1 MLSKLNKNTGVQ
13 EVNLPQLLISMVLF
27 LILFFGI
34 GFLLNMVLRSTWVM
48 AFFYPIIVIL
58 IVDDVGFFDYFTAPV
73 SSFQFLLADLV
84 SLHFVDILVLSSGFV
99 GAIIA
104 GIVIKMLRVRG
115 YQMF

>member
-1 MLSKLNKNTGVQ
+1 VLSKLNKNTGVQ
-13 EVNLPQLLISMVLF
+13 DVNLPQLVISMVLF

-34 GFLLNMVLRSTWVM
+34 GFLLNMVLRSTWIM
-48 AFFYPIIVIL
+48 AFVYPIIVIL

-73 SSFQFLLADLV
+73 ASFTLLKADLLALQ
-84 SLHFVDILVLSSGFV
+84 LVDILVLICGFI